1 VPLIALDPRPFTAR
15 LAFSYANE
23 SQQAI
28 EIERGRPMHA
38 RTLIIAG
45 AVIALAAPTGATA
58 KLTPRKHPGQQLAKH
73 VVARHVTPR
82 VLCICVTTPVT
93 HPAQS
98 EVVLEAQSDL
108 DLIAHSLEPAYAS
121 FQTTPELQAQYDAVL
136 IANGLSPYFKRDTG
150 GSR

>member
-1 VPLIALDPRPFTAR
+1 MD
-15 LAFSYANE
+15 
-23 SQQAI
+23 
-28 EIERGRPMHA
+28 
-38 RTLIIAG
+38 
-45 AVIALAAPTGATA
+45 
-58 KLTPRKHPGQQLAKH
+58 
-73 VVARHVTPR
+73 VT
-82 VLCICVTTPVT
+82 VLPVT
-93 HPAQS
+93 LPAQS